1 VFVIDRDSVLATV
14 EREDVGVALLD
25 AATIDDHLDV
35 TKAIKRKSARVEV
48 LITDERATITAAVA
62 AIKAG
67 ASDYLEKPVNEA
79 TLESAIL
86 QSLDA
91 YRNFQSSV
99 KPLEELERQAI
110 EEALAQAEGDK
121 MQAARLLSIGKTTL
135 YRKLREYERG
145 EQSAQSGRE

>member
-79 TLESAIL
+79 TLESAIS

-99 KPLEELERQAI
+99 MPLEELERQAI